1 MRLFKK
7 LPFLCIMLLAI
18 LKIDAAE
25 PGKIS
30 LGEASAVQVETVI
43 SESLKK
49 LLDEFEHK
57 LDAYKNICIILNSP
71 SSEAIAHLQAIMEE
85 MGKSY
90 MNHGLYVHIPVSCGE
105 FSAQLETLGFKL
117 CELNTDTKTLIYL
130 YRNGRNIPELNYA
143 YTAAAVYLLRTNP
156 ETRVKEILIINEPL
170 KTIANIIGGISE
182 KGESPEETVVRETFE
197 EVGIKITKEKL
208 KLVAVFHTVRADKKA
223 CIEFLYVC
231 DKFEGV
237 PKVDGAEVSECV
249 WVPLSELLKDGA
261 KVFGKPFYPLW
272 QKILKSDFKAQEYG
286 QGITFTKKVYQ
297 HFSPIE

>member
-1 MRLFKK
+1 MCLFKK
-7 LPFLCIMLLAI
+7 LLYLFTILFVS
-18 LKIDAAE
+18 LKIDASE

-30 LGEASAVQVETVI
+30 LGEASAVQVEAVI
-43 SESLKK
+43 PESLKK
-49 LLDEFEHK
+49 PLKVFEHK
-57 LDAYKNICIILNSP
+57 LDAYKNICIMLDSP
-71 SSEAIAHLQAIMEE
+71 SPEGIVHLRAVIQE
-85 MGKSY
+85 MRKAY
-90 MNHGLYVHIPVSCGE
+90 INHGLYVHIPVSCGG
-105 FSAQLETLGFKL
+105 FSAQLEALGFKL
-117 CELNTDTKTLIYL
+117 CELSTDTKTLIYL

-156 ETRVKEILIINEPL
+156 ETAIKEILIINEPL

-182 KGESPEETVVRETFE
+182 KGESPEETAVRETLE

-237 PKVDGAEVSECV
+237 PKVGGAEVSECV

-272 QKILKSDFKAQEYG
+272 QKILKNDFKAQEYG
-286 QGITFTKKVYQ
+286 QGITPTKKVYQ
-297 HFSPIE
+297 HFSTIE